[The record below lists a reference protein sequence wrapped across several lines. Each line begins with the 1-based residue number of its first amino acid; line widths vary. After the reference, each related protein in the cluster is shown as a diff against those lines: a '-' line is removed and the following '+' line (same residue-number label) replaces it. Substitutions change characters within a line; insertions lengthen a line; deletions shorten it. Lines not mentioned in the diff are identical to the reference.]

1 MARLEIGGLLVP
13 GLFKALDIILK
24 HIVAIT
30 LWDSSTFGKLIR
42 LDLLSGLQT
51 ARGNIRVDKIGRSK
65 VPRPLEARLR
75 DAFLSQGAWGL

>member
-13 GLFKALDIILK
+13 CLFKALDIVLK
-24 HIVAIT
+24 HIIAIT
-30 LWDSSTFGKLIR
+30 LRVSSTLSKLIR

-65 VPRPLEARLR
+65 VPRPLETRLR
-75 DAFLSQGAWGL
+75 DAILSQGAWGL

>member
-13 GLFKALDIILK
+13 CLFKALDIILK

-30 LWDSSTFGKLIR
+30 LRVSSTLSKLIR

-65 VPRPLEARLR
+65 VPRPLETRLR
-75 DAFLSQGAWGL
+75 DAILSQGAWGL